1 MTNTPWHAA
10 SGLYKKLAIGSMIV
24 SGTGIV
30 LALIAVNMRIHP
42 LTYVA
47 IAIIVVG
54 LLMHVS
60 GLVVRARDAKAY
72 RIAQGLM
79 PAPKPRKKKAVKE
92 S

>member
-10 SGLYKKLAIGSMIV
+10 SSLYKKLAIGSMII

-30 LALIAVNMRIHP
+30 LALIAVNMRIHS

-47 IAIIVVG
+47 IGIIVIG
-54 LLMHVS
+54 LLTHVS
-60 GLVVRARDAKAY
+60 GLVVRGRDARAY

-79 PAPKPRKKKAVKE
+79 PAPKPRKKAAKK

>member
-10 SGLYKKLAIGSMIV
+10 SGLYKKLAIGSMII
-24 SGTGIV
+24 SGTGIA

-47 IAIIVVG
+47 IGIIVVG
-54 LLMHVS
+54 LLTHIG
-60 GLVVRARDAKAY
+60 GLMVRARDAKAW

-79 PAPKPRKKKAVKE
+79 PAQRPRKKKSSK